1 MAERSNT
8 AAAGKLAP
16 EEPEVSPGDGPGGF
30 ESPLPAAPDT
40 RVWGS
45 DMMAEAIRNIDL
57 EYVSLN
63 PGASFRGLHDSLVN
77 HNGNRKPQML
87 LCLHEENAVSIA
99 HGYAKVKNRPMGVVL
114 HSNVGLLHGS
124 MGIFNAW
131 CDRVPMVVFGA
142 TGPVDASKRRPWIDW
157 IHTSADQGALVRNF
171 TKWDD
176 QPASVSAAI
185 ESVSRAHQITDT
197 APKAP
202 VYVNLDASLQEQML
216 PARLPLPKMERYRPA
231 AAAAPN
237 PQALLE
243 AGRLLAE
250 AKSIVILMGRVS
262 RAEEDWARRVQ
273 FVEALPA
280 QVVTDLKL
288 GAAFPTGHPQHLG
301 APGFYL
307 EQQALVAMT
316 KADLILSLDWVDV
329 AGVLKQAFGGSMPA
343 APVIHASLDQQLH
356 RGWGAEYFGLAPADV
371 HLMCDADTLVAA
383 LLPQVKAHAP
393 ARGAYRRPPATVV
406 PVELSIKA
414 IADSLNRTAANSDI
428 CMVRLPIG
436 WNGAYREFNH
446 PLDYLGADGGGGI
459 GSGPG
464 MCVGAALALQGSG
477 RVAVGITGDGDFL
490 MGVTALWTACH
501 YRIPLL
507 LIISNNTSFFNDEMH
522 QERVARERGR
532 PVENR
537 WIGQRINDP
546 DIDLAA
552 MARAQGAL
560 AFGPI
565 TDQVALDGAM
575 AAGLAAVREG
585 KVCVLDVR
593 VLPGYDAN
601 LSGQALRT
609 PSGDFGDPGPSVKQ
623 AKN

>member
-1 MAERSNT
+1 MKAQMDNMRHQPS
-8 AAAGKLAP
+8 AQPISGI
-16 EEPEVSPGDGPGGF
+16 
-30 ESPLPAAPDT
+30 ESPAASPTDP

-45 DMMAEAIRNIDL
+45 DMMAQAIRNTSL
-57 EYVSLN
+57 EYIALN

-77 HNGNRKPQML
+77 HNGNRDPQML

-99 HGYAKVKNRPMGVVL
+99 HGYAKVKNRPMGVIL

-131 CDRVPMVVFGA
+131 CDRIPMMVFGA

-202 VYVNLDASLQEQML
+202 VYVNLDASLQEQLL
-216 PARLPLPKMERYRPA
+216 PAKLPLPDMARFRPA
-231 AAAAPN
+231 ASAAPN
-237 PQALLE
+237 AEALDHAL
-243 AGRLLAE
+243 RLLAG
-250 AKSIVILMGRVS
+250 ASNIVILMGRVS
-262 RAEEDWARRVQ
+262 REESHWAERIR

-280 QVVTDLKL
+280 RVITDLKL
-288 GAAFPTGHPQHLG
+288 GAAFPTPHPQHLG
-301 APGFYL
+301 SPGFYIEPQGL
-307 EQQALVAMT
+307 EALA
-316 KADLILSLDWVDV
+316 KADLILSLDWIDV
-329 AGVLKQAFGGSMPA
+329 AGVLKQALGERPVAM
-343 APVIHASLDQQLH
+343 PVIHASLDQQLH
-356 RGWGAEYFGLAPADV
+356 RGWGMEYFGLAPADV

-383 LLPQVKAHAP
+383 LLKRMKVKAEALASALPPTGHK
-393 ARGAYRRPPATVV
+393 GATLADQ
-406 PVELSIKA
+406 LSIRA
-414 IADSLNRTAANSDI
+414 IADSFNRATAGRDI
-428 CMVRLPIG
+428 CLVRLPIG
-436 WNGAYREFNH
+436 WNGSYRQFNH

-464 MCVGAALALQGSG
+464 MCVGAALALQGTG
-477 RVAVGITGDGDFL
+477 RIPVGITGDGDFL

-522 QERVARERGR
+522 QERVAKERGR
-532 PVENR
+532 AVENR
-537 WIGQRINDP
+537 WIGQRMSDP
-546 DIDLAA
+546 DIDLGG
-552 MARAQGAL
+552 MARAQGAV
-560 AFGPI
+560 AFGPV
-565 TDQVALDGAM
+565 TSLAALDEAI
-575 AAGLAAVREG
+575 AAGLAAVLDG

-609 PSGDFGDPGPSVKQ
+609 ASADLAKPSST
-623 AKN
+623 

>member
-1 MAERSNT
+1 
-8 AAAGKLAP
+8 
-16 EEPEVSPGDGPGGF
+16 
-30 ESPLPAAPDT
+30 
-40 RVWGS
+40 
-45 DMMAEAIRNIDL
+45 
-57 EYVSLN
+57 
-63 PGASFRGLHDSLVN
+63 
-77 HNGNRKPQML
+77 
-87 LCLHEENAVSIA
+87 
-99 HGYAKVKNRPMGVVL
+99 
-114 HSNVGLLHGS
+114 
-124 MGIFNAW
+124 
-131 CDRVPMVVFGA
+131 
-142 TGPVDASKRRPWIDW
+142 
-157 IHTSADQGALVRNF
+157 
-171 TKWDD
+171 
-176 QPASVSAAI
+176 
-185 ESVSRAHQITDT
+185 
-197 APKAP
+197 
-202 VYVNLDASLQEQML
+202 LQEQLL

-250 AKSIVILMGRVS
+250 AKNIVILMGRVS

-273 FVEALPA
+273 LVEALPA

-307 EQQALVAMT
+307 EPQALVALA
-316 KADLILSLDWVDV
+316 KADLVLSLDWVDL
-329 AGVLKQAFGGSMPA
+329 AGVLKQAFGGTTSSVPI
-343 APVIHASLDQQLH
+343 IHASLDQQLH

-383 LLPQVKAHAP
+383 LLAQVKVKAP
-393 ARGAYRRPPATVV
+393 ATDADHQPSATVAAG
-406 PVELSIKA
+406 ELSIKA
-414 IADSLNRTAANSDI
+414 IADSLNRTAAGREI
-428 CMVRLPIG
+428 CLVRLPIG
-436 WNGAYREFNH
+436 WNGAYRDFNH

-522 QERVARERGR
+522 QERVARERAR

-537 WIGQRINDP
+537 WIGQRMNDP
-546 DIDLAA
+546 DIDLAS

-565 TDQVALDGAM
+565 TDLAALDGAM
-575 AAGLAAVREG
+575 ATGLTAVREG

-593 VLPGYDAN
+593 VMPGYDAN

-609 PSGDFGDPGPSVKQ
+609 PSGDSADSDPSVKQ
-623 AKN
+623 AKS